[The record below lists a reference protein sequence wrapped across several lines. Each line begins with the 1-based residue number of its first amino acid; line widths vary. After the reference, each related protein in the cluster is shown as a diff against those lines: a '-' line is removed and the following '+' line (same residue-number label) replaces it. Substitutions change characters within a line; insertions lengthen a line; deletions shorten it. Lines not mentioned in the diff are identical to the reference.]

1 MKRCIK
7 STRSVRATGSVIIF
21 KTASKDPGEEIA
33 GRGIS
38 TTAGSGE
45 EIQKG
50 KLSLFV
56 IAYHP
61 VKETN
66 PNNVHLTFS
75 EA

>member
-7 STRSVRATGSVIIF
+7 FTRSVRATRSVIVF
-21 KTASKDPGEEIA
+21 KTASKEPGRRKA

-45 EIQKG
+45 DIKKD

-61 VKETN
+61 LKETN

>member
-7 STRSVRATGSVIIF
+7 FTRSVRATRSVIVF
-21 KTASKDPGEEIA
+21 KTASKEPG
-33 GRGIS
+33 RR
-38 TTAGSGE
+38 
-45 EIQKG
+45 KG
-50 KLSLFV
+50 GKGDLYDGWKREDIKKDKLSLFV

-61 VKETN
+61 LKETN

>member
-1 MKRCIK
+1 M
-7 STRSVRATGSVIIF
+7 V
-21 KTASKDPGEEIA
+21 

-45 EIQKG
+45 EIQKD